1 VPPLLVVPP
10 ELAALV
16 EAPPLPPAL
25 KPPEEVTAPPW
36 LPPEPAGAPE
46 LPKLQPRSEVS
57 AKIPTKIWKENVFMA
72 K

>member
-1 VPPLLVVPP
+1 VPPLLVAPAELVALVDAPAGLPALTPP
-10 ELAALV
+10 EV
-16 EAPPLPPAL
+16 
-25 KPPEEVTAPPW
+25 VTAPPW